1 MSTVFKFFVFLSFS
15 IDLSKSQTVINNSP
29 LIVSDS
35 STTTTLSDN
44 TTQISTATPS
54 GLTTLSPENHNPSIP
69 SIVRNDSKID
79 TTVQPITTTM
89 TSPAPSPKVP
99 RNCDEQL
106 FVVDSCIKRIV
117 LIGDREAVIPKTIQ
131 ELEDNHCNRIKGE
144 LLCVRDYGRT
154 CLKLFP
160 RTIFTI
166 VRKNVERVYRSLCQT
181 VEGKTTAVKH
191 FNCFRPDNLPVLH
204 SVVDRITT
212 SLEYIQFNVTDTD
225 ILPSLCCAFYTFYH
239 ETKMIVDNMCLNTTG
254 PETSDFVVNL
264 VKAVVTDALDLGC
277 GR

>member
-1 MSTVFKFFVFLSFS
+1 MIAVFKFFAFLAFS
-15 IDLSKSQTVINNSP
+15 IDLSKSQTVTNDSS
-29 LIVSDS
+29 LVVSDS

-44 TTQISTATPS
+44 KTQISTATPS
-54 GLTTLSPENHNPSIP
+54 LTTLSPENSTS

-89 TSPAPSPKVP
+89 TSLAPSPKVP

-106 FVVDSCIKRIV
+106 LVVDSCIKRIV

-131 ELEDNHCNRIKGE
+131 ELEDNHCHRIKGE

-166 VRKNVERVYRSLCQT
+166 VRKNVERVYKSLCVT
-181 VEGKTTAVKH
+181 VEGKSTAVKH
-191 FNCFRPDNLPVLH
+191 FNCFKPDNLPVLH

-212 SLEYIQFNVTDTD
+212 SLEYIQFNVTEND

-239 ETKMIVDNMCLNTTG
+239 ETKIIVDNLCLNTTG